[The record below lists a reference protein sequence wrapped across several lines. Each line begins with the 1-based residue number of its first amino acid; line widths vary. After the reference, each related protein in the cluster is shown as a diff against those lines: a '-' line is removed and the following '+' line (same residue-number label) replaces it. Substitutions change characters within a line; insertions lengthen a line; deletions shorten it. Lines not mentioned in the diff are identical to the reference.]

1 MQVLEDANSPHSG
14 GWATRIFQLIAQWTP
29 VQDRYVILVTA
40 MDILVRS
47 PMADE
52 YLQQHLV
59 LATMIDSLLK
69 SDINLIG
76 LSVMDVLLGLVQHV
90 LRVLQLEG
98 ATPHQQQV
106 NGTGVVRTYLWL
118 LISTLSPRVAYWLT
132 SILRRRKRM

>member
-1 MQVLEDANSPHSG
+1 MQVLEDVNSPHSK
-14 GWATRIFQLIAQWTP
+14 GWATRIFELIARWTP

-47 PMADE
+47 PMANE
-52 YLQQHLV
+52 HLQQQLV
-59 LATMIDSLLK
+59 LATLIDSLLK

-98 ATPHQQQV
+98 AVPHQQQV
-106 NGTGVVRTYLWL
+106 NGTGIVCTS
-118 LISTLSPRVAYWLT
+118 LIFDPQISNPLCAPQLITN
-132 SILRRRKRM
+132 SIEEK

>member
-1 MQVLEDANSPHSG
+1 MQVLEDPSSPHSG
-14 GWATRIFQLIAQWTP
+14 GWATRIFEMIARWTP

-47 PMADE
+47 PMANE
-52 YLQQHLV
+52 HLQQQLV
-59 LATMIDSLLK
+59 LATIVDSLLK

-98 ATPHQQQV
+98 AAPHQQQV
-106 NGTGVVRTYLWL
+106 NGTGIVRTPYDIYDRPLSHPFL
-118 LISTLSPRVAYWLT
+118 LFS
-132 SILRRRKRM
+132 